1 MKGILNEICF
11 FKSHE
16 HNMKVLLLTN
26 MIYGFVLP
34 VVEIFAGAYVMRD
47 TNDPAMVAYYQLAMY
62 VGVVFTSMV
71 NGFFLKF
78 LNVKTLYSAGIL
90 VSGVSLAGM
99 MNIQGLGLVGL
110 GLAGFSL
117 GAASGFFW
125 TNRYLLA
132 LYNTNDENRNYYFGL
147 ESFFFS
153 VASITVPL
161 IIGAFIGGMSGVEI
175 LGFLFDVSMS
185 YKVVTIGVFF
195 LTLLACAVLW
205 KGQFVMPKEIKFL
218 HIHFHVLWRKMLL
231 LASLK
236 GMVQGFL
243 VTAPAILVMKFV
255 GDEGALGLIQGI
267 SGAITAIMVYVLGR
281 IARPQDRK
289 WIFFG
294 SVWVF
299 FIGTLA
305 NGILFSA
312 VGVIMFV
319 LCKVIFQPLFDL
331 AYFPVMMR
339 TIDVVAKLESRN
351 EYPYIMSHEVGLFIG
366 RASGLLLFIA
376 LAYCISEDFALK
388 YALVIVSALQI
399 LAYPLS
405 NNITKQSNLLAKQNG
420 YEEK

>member
-1 MKGILNEICF
+1 MKGILNEIRF

-175 LGFLFDVSMS
+175 FGFLFDVSMS

-339 TIDVVAKLESRN
+339 TIDVVAKLENRN
-351 EYPYIMSHEVGLFIG
+351 EYTYIMSHEVGLFIG

-376 LAYCISEDFALK
+376 LAYS
-388 YALVIVSALQI
+388 I
-399 LAYPLS
+399 LR
-405 NNITKQSNLLAKQNG
+405 
-420 YEEK
+420 

>member
-1 MKGILNEICF
+1 MKGILNEIRF

-339 TIDVVAKLESRN
+339 TIDVVAKLENRN
-351 EYPYIMSHEVGLFIG
+351 EYTYIMSHEAG
-366 RASGLLLFIA
+366 RTHQNAFASKSF
-376 LAYCISEDFALK
+376 DR
-388 YALVIVSALQI
+388 
-399 LAYPLS
+399 
-405 NNITKQSNLLAKQNG
+405 
-420 YEEK
+420 

>member
-1 MKGILNEICF
+1 MKGILNEIRF

-175 LGFLFDVSMS
+175 LGFLFDGKRLRV
-185 YKVVTIGVFF
+185 YTLPFIVKV
-195 LTLLACAVLW
+195 LT
-205 KGQFVMPKEIKFL
+205 F
-218 HIHFHVLWRKMLL
+218 
-231 LASLK
+231 
-236 GMVQGFL
+236 
-243 VTAPAILVMKFV
+243 AP
-255 GDEGALGLIQGI
+255 
-267 SGAITAIMVYVLGR
+267 
-281 IARPQDRK
+281 
-289 WIFFG
+289 
-294 SVWVF
+294 
-299 FIGTLA
+299 
-305 NGILFSA
+305 
-312 VGVIMFV
+312 
-319 LCKVIFQPLFDL
+319 
-331 AYFPVMMR
+331 
-339 TIDVVAKLESRN
+339 
-351 EYPYIMSHEVGLFIG
+351 
-366 RASGLLLFIA
+366 
-376 LAYCISEDFALK
+376 
-388 YALVIVSALQI
+388 
-399 LAYPLS
+399 
-405 NNITKQSNLLAKQNG
+405 
-420 YEEK
+420 

>member
-1 MKGILNEICF
+1 MKGILNEIRF

-339 TIDVVAKLESRN
+339 TIDVVAKLENRN
-351 EYPYIMSHEVGLFIG
+351 EYTYIMSHEVGLFIG
-366 RASGLLLFIA
+366 RSSGLLLFIA
-376 LAYCISEDFALK
+376 LAYCISEDCFSNS
-388 YALVIVSALQI
+388 VSVAD
-399 LAYPLS
+399 LS
-405 NNITKQSNLLAKQNG
+405 LSSIQQYNKTIKSIS
-420 YEEK
+420 

>member
-1 MKGILNEICF
+1 MKGILNEIRF

-339 TIDVVAKLESRN
+339 TIDVVAKLENRN
-351 EYPYIMSHEVGLFIG
+351 EYTYIMSHEVGLFIG

-376 LAYCISEDFALK
+376 LAYS
-388 YALVIVSALQI
+388 I
-399 LAYPLS
+399 LR
-405 NNITKQSNLLAKQNG
+405 
-420 YEEK
+420 

>member
-1 MKGILNEICF
+1 MKGILNEIRF

-175 LGFLFDVSMS
+175 FGFLFDVSMS

-319 LCKVIFQPLFDL
+319 LWKVHIKS
-331 AYFPVMMR
+331 V
-339 TIDVVAKLESRN
+339 
-351 EYPYIMSHEVGLFIG
+351 
-366 RASGLLLFIA
+366 
-376 LAYCISEDFALK
+376 
-388 YALVIVSALQI
+388 
-399 LAYPLS
+399 
-405 NNITKQSNLLAKQNG
+405 
-420 YEEK
+420 